1 MTIATLTPAEAQA
14 QIAQGA
20 RLIDIRDAD
29 EYAREHIPDAEL
41 VPLATLT
48 SGAPLNARAGE
59 TVIFHCQ
66 AGSRTQ
72 NNAIRLAAAAAPAQ
86 ACLLAGGIQAWK
98 AAGLLVVEDSSQPLP
113 LMRQVQ
119 IAAGVLILL
128 GVLLGYTVNGGFFL
142 LSGAVGAGL
151 TFAGV
156 TGFCGMARL
165 LATMPWN
172 RRQRVKTRSR

>member
-1 MTIATLTPAEAQA
+1 MTIVTLSPEEARA

-41 VPLATLT
+41 VPLAALNNGATLHT
-48 SGAPLNARAGE
+48 AADE

-72 NNAIRLAAAAAPAQ
+72 NNAIRLLAAAAPAQ
-86 ACLLAGGIQAWK
+86 VKLLAGGIQAWK
-98 AAGLLVVEDSSQPLP
+98 AAGLPVKEDKTQPLP

-128 GVLLGYTVNGGFFL
+128 GVALGYSVSSGFFL
-142 LSGAVGAGL
+142 LSAFVGAGL
-151 TFAGV
+151 IFAGI

-165 LATMPWN
+165 LAVMPWN
-172 RRQRVKTRSR
+172 RR

>member
-1 MTIATLTPAEAQA
+1 MTIATLSPEDVRA

-41 VPLATLT
+41 VPLATLNN
-48 SGAPLNARAGE
+48 GATLRTTADD

-86 ACLLAGGIQAWK
+86 VKLMSGGIQAWK
-98 AAGLLVVEDSSQPLP
+98 AAGLPVKEDKTQPLP

-119 IAAGVLILL
+119 IAAGGLILL
-128 GVLLGYTVNGGFFL
+128 GVVLGYSVSSGFFL
-142 LSGAVGAGL
+142 LSAFVGAGL
-151 TFAGV
+151 TLAGL

-165 LATMPWN
+165 LAVMPWN
-172 RRQRVKTRSR
+172 RRAQ